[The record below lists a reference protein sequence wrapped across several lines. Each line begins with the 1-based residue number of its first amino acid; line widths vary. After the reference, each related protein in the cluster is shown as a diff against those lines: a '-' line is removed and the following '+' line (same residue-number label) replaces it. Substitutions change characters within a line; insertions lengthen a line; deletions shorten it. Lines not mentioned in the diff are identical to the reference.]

1 MKRSTWL
8 DVSTRAIILLIL
20 GGFLMASACSDP
32 APAQTINLLADVEQ
46 GTLRGEVNG
55 DSSVVSF
62 KGVPFAKPPVGE
74 LRWKAPLP
82 PESWEGIREAKNFGP
97 SAIQHL
103 RYSHLPNGPWTE
115 EFMVQNEVS
124 EDCLYLN
131 IWTPSGESTDQLPV
145 MMYIHGGAL
154 QEGSGA
160 IDVYDG
166 EELAKEGI
174 VVVTI
179 NYRLG
184 VLGFMA
190 HPELTAESPDNSSG
204 NYGFLDQIA
213 ALHWINKNIHAF
225 GGDPDRVTIAGQSAG
240 AGSVRILTASPLAR
254 GLFQGAITQSGS
266 SLVSGWGGPTTLE
279 DAEKQGLQFAE
290 LKGAAKLEELRE
302 LTPEKLLEATEPSLR
317 FRGNIDGYLQTTD
330 ITTIFAE
337 GKQNDT
343 PFMTGLNADETRYRG
358 TDETNFAKFYPYAS
372 EDEKAAAVKLAGQQQ
387 SMLNAWLWLDHRAS
401 TAKTDGYVYY
411 FDRAIPWPEYPAFG
425 AFHTGEVPYVF
436 NNLKQLDRPWTAVD
450 TMVAETMSSYW
461 ANFVKTGNPNGPGIP
476 EWEAYHAGE
485 KAVLRIG
492 AETGMIPVAES
503 EEKIEFL
510 TDQLKSQDL

>member
-1 MKRSTWL
+1 MKPSIWIHLGTPCLKWL
-8 DVSTRAIILLIL
+8 VLA
-20 GGFLMASACSDP
+20 GFLAASACGDP
-32 APAQTINLLADVEQ
+32 VPTQNINLLAEVEQ
-46 GTLRGEVNG
+46 GTLLGQVNG

-62 KGVPFAKPPVGE
+62 QGVPFARPPVGE

-82 PESWEGIREAKNFGP
+82 PEPWEGVREAKDFGP

-131 IWTPSGESTDQLPV
+131 VWTPSLNLADKLPI

-166 EELAKEGI
+166 EELAKKGI

-184 VLGFMA
+184 VLGFLA
-190 HPELTAESPDNSSG
+190 HPELTAESPNNSSG

-213 ALHWINKNIHAF
+213 ALQWIRKNIHAF

-240 AGSVRILTASPLAR
+240 AGSVRILTASPLAS
-254 GLFQGAITQSGS
+254 GLFHGAITQSGS
-266 SLVSGWGGPTTLE
+266 SLITGRPSMTLDE
-279 DAEKQGLQFAE
+279 AEKQGAQFAG
-290 LKGAAKLEELRE
+290 LKGAENVEELRG
-302 LTPEKLLEATEPSLR
+302 LTPDELLESTEPSIR
-317 FRGNIDGYLQTTD
+317 FRGNIDGYLQTEN
-330 ITTIFAE
+330 INTIFSE

-358 TDETNFAKFYPYAS
+358 AHDGDFVKLYPHTS
-372 EDEKAAAVKLAGQQQ
+372 DDEKAAAVKTAGQQQ
-387 SMLNAWLWLDHRAS
+387 SMLNAWLWLEHRAS
-401 TAKTDGYVYY
+401 TARSDGYVYY
-411 FDRAIPWPEYPAFG
+411 FDRAIPWPQYPEFG

-436 NNLKQLDRPWTAVD
+436 NNLKKLDRPWTAVD

-461 ANFVKTGNPNGPGIP
+461 ANFAKSGNPNGPELP
-476 EWEAYHAGE
+476 TWAPYRAGE

-492 AETGMIPVAES
+492 EEMGMIPIAES

-510 TDQLKSQDL
+510 KGQLMK

>member
-1 MKRSTWL
+1 MIRLTWV
-8 DVSTRAIILLIL
+8 DVSMRSIIWLVFA
-20 GGFLMASACSDP
+20 GFLVLSACGEP
-32 APAQTINLLADVEQ
+32 APAQNINLLATVEQ
-46 GTLRGEVNG
+46 GKLRGETNK
-55 DSSVVSF
+55 DSSVISF

-82 PESWEGIREAKNFGP
+82 AESWEGVRDANVFGP

-131 IWTPSGESTDQLPV
+131 IWTPSLQSTARLPV

-166 EELAKEGI
+166 EELAKKGI
-174 VVVTI
+174 IVVTI

-190 HPELTAESPDNSSG
+190 HPELTEESQNNSSG

-213 ALHWINKNIHAF
+213 ALQWIQKNIHAF
-225 GGDPDRVTIAGQSAG
+225 GGDPDKVTIAGQSAG
-240 AGSVRILTASPLAR
+240 ASSVRILTASPLAT
-254 GLFQGAITQSGS
+254 GLFHGAITQSGS
-266 SLVSGWGGPTTLE
+266 SLITGRPSMTLDE
-279 DAEKQGLQFAE
+279 AEKQGSQFAK
-290 LKGAAKLEELRE
+290 LKGAANLGELRDLSPDE
-302 LTPEKLLEATEPSLR
+302 LLESTEPSIR
-317 FRGNIDGYLQTTD
+317 FRGNIDGYLQTAD

-337 GKQNDT
+337 GKQNEA

-358 TDETNFAKFYPYAS
+358 TDEADFVKHYPYTT
-372 EDEKAAAVKLAGQQQ
+372 EDEKATAVKMAGQQQ
-387 SMLNAWLWLDHRAS
+387 SMLNAWLWLEHRAS
-401 TAKTDGYVYY
+401 SAQTDGYVYY

-436 NNLKQLDRPWTAVD
+436 NNLTKLDRPWTAVD
-450 TMVAETMSSYW
+450 TMVAETMSNYW
-461 ANFVKTGNPNGPGIP
+461 VNFVKSGNPNGGNLPQ
-476 EWEAYHAGE
+476 WDAFRVGE
-485 KAVLRIG
+485 KAVFKIG
-492 AETGMIPVAES
+492 ELMEMISIAES

-510 TDQLKSQDL
+510 KGQLMEGR